1 MAGTNETSYFLKHGN
16 NLNPLVSKKSDLE
29 DQNLPKWDD
38 TEQRLTDSAVSESYD
53 SVADETTVA
62 IDGNADIDGKANIT
76 SDTNIGGNVE
86 VDGTSQ
92 FNDDVTIGKAAQGAE
107 PEVQADLHVVGNI
120 YQSGASVQTH
130 LEQIYT
136 TKDHIF
142 LRYGEVAALAN
153 GDHSGLKIIK
163 PDGTYDVHLC
173 VNNDNYAYVGEVDA
187 NDDPIEYTGHY
198 QFWDSGLYYDDDP
211 QSPTY
216 EQYFDD
222 AAFTKPHNFY
232 IPTGAENVTYTD
244 VTPVGDYLHKV
255 EIEYTLTEES
265 LQRLLTVDD
274 APEDQSLLYYDVQL
288 HKARTIQKPATQDG
302 PLVPVLDGDRVTY
315 REYKA
320 GGEGEGDANNW
331 SGTLAEYETAE
342 QVVDPDD
349 PDYIKD
355 KSGVDIYGLTAV
367 DLDIATEVREGDN
380 QPVTSGAVYDYIDDS
395 VKEYIRNQNIL
406 GDWETITISTNSS
419 SPTVIPYDG
428 TINIVANP
436 VSSSSQSYIYLYKA
450 DTNDIICSE
459 QSTGGI
465 RTGIVMNVKK
475 GDSLYLTGSNYG
487 TLTAFAR
494 YYRLRDYT
502 GR

>member
-1 MAGTNETSYFLKHGN
+1 MAGTNETSYYLKHGN

-29 DQNLPKWDD
+29 DQNIPKWDD

-62 IDGNADIDGKANIT
+62 IDGNANIDGKASIT
-76 SDTNIGGNVE
+76 SDTAIGGNVK

-92 FNDDVTIGKAAQGAE
+92 FNGDVTIGKAAQGAD

-130 LEQIYT
+130 VEQIYT

-142 LRYGEVAALAN
+142 LRYGEVSALAD
-153 GDHSGLKIIK
+153 GAHSGLKVIK

-173 VNNDNYAYVGEVDA
+173 VNNDNYAYVGEVDN

-216 EQYFDD
+216 KQYFDD

-244 VTPVGDYLHKV
+244 ITPVGDYLHKV
-255 EIEYTLTEES
+255 EIKYTLTEES
-265 LQRLLTVDD
+265 LQKLLTVDD
-274 APEDQSLLYYDVQL
+274 APEDQSLLYYDVQM
-288 HKARTIQKPATQDG
+288 HKARTIQKPTTQDG

-331 SGTLAEYETAE
+331 SGTLSEYETAE

-355 KSGVDIYGLTAV
+355 KSGVDIYGMTAA

-380 QPVTSGAVYDYIDDS
+380 QPVTSGAVYNALGNS
-395 VKEYIRNQNIL
+395 IRL
-406 GDWETITISTNSS
+406 PDWESAVAISVAQIQAGYTAPSNGILIGSLITGNSNAGNCEFYINGVWVAGTNTIRDQS
-419 SPTVIPYDG
+419 
-428 TINIVANP
+428 VALNLP
-436 VSSSSQSYIYLYKA
+436 VSEGDRLTFIGTNGWASS
-450 DTNDIICSE
+450 
-459 QSTGGI
+459 
-465 RTGIVMNVKK
+465 
-475 GDSLYLTGSNYG
+475 LTSHISFVQFKQIGE
-487 TLTAFAR
+487 
-494 YYRLRDYT
+494 
-502 GR
+502 

>member
-38 TEQRLTDSAVSESYD
+38 TEQRLTDSAISESYD
-53 SVADETTVA
+53 SVADETTIS
-62 IDGNADIDGKANIT
+62 IDGNANIDGKANIT
-76 SDTNIGGNVE
+76 SDTSIGGNVE

-92 FNDDVTIGKAAQGAE
+92 FNDDVVIGKEASGAD

-136 TKDHIF
+136 TEDHIF
-142 LRYGEVAALAN
+142 LRYGKIAGLAN
-153 GDHSGLKIIK
+153 GEHSGLKIIK

-173 VNNDNYAYVGEVDA
+173 VNNDNYAYVGEVDN
-187 NDDPIEYTGHY
+187 NDDPIEYTGTY
-198 QFWDSGLYYDDDP
+198 QFVDSGLYYDDDP

-244 VTPVGDYLHKV
+244 ITPAGDYLHKV
-255 EIEYTLTEES
+255 EIDYTLTEES

-274 APEDQSLLYYDVQL
+274 APEDQSLLVYDVQM
-288 HKARTIQKPATQDG
+288 HKARTIEKPTTQDG
-302 PLVPVLDGDRVTY
+302 PLVPVLDGGRVTY

-355 KSGVDIYGLTAV
+355 KSGVDIYGLTAA

-380 QPVTSGAVYDYIDDS
+380 QPVTSGAVYNVLGNSVRLPDWDS
-395 VKEYIRNQNIL
+395 AVAISVTQIQAGYTAPSNGMLVGNLVTGNTTGGTCEFDINGIWVAGTNTIRDQSIALNL
-406 GDWETITISTNSS
+406 
-419 SPTVIPYDG
+419 
-428 TINIVANP
+428 P
-436 VSSSSQSYIYLYKA
+436 VSEGDRL
-450 DTNDIICSE
+450 TF
-459 QSTGGI
+459 TGTSGW
-465 RTGIVMNVKK
+465 TSN
-475 GDSLYLTGSNYG
+475 LTSHVSFVSFKQIGE
-487 TLTAFAR
+487 
-494 YYRLRDYT
+494 
-502 GR
+502 